1 MFFSS
6 RALLTSGLCSGLS
19 LLALAPA
26 CALADTSDDLMNR
39 STLTGDWGGE
49 RQKLID
55 KGIKLTGDYNSE
67 TFSNLHGGIKHGTRY
82 SQQVRIGAQ
91 FDLSKLLDTP
101 DAGLVQITV
110 NDRRGHSASEDLVG
124 NRLPV
129 QENYGGQYTRL
140 SEFSY
145 QRTLFSPA
153 LTTKLGFLAM
163 GNDFGGMPLLTS
175 FVNAGFC
182 AHPLTMS
189 NGSGWSNYPTPHW
202 GAELRYTVSPSLTL
216 QTAVFQV
223 NPEYNSRSSEAFT
236 MTTRGTTGAI
246 LPLEAIYNHN
256 AWLSGQYK
264 AGWYYDTSNT
274 TKIGSTQKANNRTGA
289 YVLID
294 QAIWRDEQDPESV
307 LRAFGQAATSNAAT
321 SAMRRWYAV
330 GLVKQKPFASRPQ
343 DSIAFA
349 YGRAVFNSRSRDVQ
363 EAAAATPEQA
373 NMIANLDSGEQLL
386 ELNYGAQVTP
396 WLLLRPDVQYI
407 IEPGAFYGKSRG
419 NALVA
424 GLQVKATF

>member
-6 RALLTSGLCSGLS
+6 RALLTSSVCSGLS
-19 LLALAPA
+19 LLALAPYYA
-26 CALADTSDDLMNR
+26 QADSADDLMHR
-39 STLTGDWGGE
+39 STLTGNWGGE
-49 RQKLID
+49 RQKLAD
-55 KGIKLTGDYNSE
+55 QGIKLTGDYNSE

-101 DAGLVQITV
+101 DAGRVQITL

-129 QENYGGQYTRL
+129 QENYGGMYTRL

-145 QRTLFSPA
+145 ENTLFSPA
-153 LTTKLGFLAM
+153 LNAKVGFLPM
-163 GNDFGGMPLLTS
+163 GNDFGGMPLLTN

-189 NGSGWSNYPTPHW
+189 NGSGWTNYPTGHW
-202 GAELRYTVSPSLTL
+202 GGELRYTVSPQLTL
-216 QTAVFQV
+216 QTALFQV

-236 MTTRGTTGAI
+236 MTTKGTTGAI
-246 LPLEAIYNHN
+246 MPLEAIFNNN
-256 AWLSGQYK
+256 AYLNGQYK
-264 AGWYYDTSNT
+264 VGWYYDTSNT
-274 TKIGSTQKANNRTGA
+274 TKIGSNEKANNRTGA

-294 QAIWRDEQDPESV
+294 QAIWRDEQDPDSV

-321 SAMRRWYAV
+321 SAMRRWYSV
-330 GLVKQKPFASRPQ
+330 GLVKQKPFASRPH

-363 EAAAATPEQA
+363 EAAASTPEQA
-373 NMIANLDSGEQLL
+373 DMIASLDSGEQLL

-396 WLLLRPDVQYI
+396 WLLVRPDVQYI

-424 GLQVKATF
+424 GVQIKATF

>member
-6 RALLTSGLCSGLS
+6 RALLTSSLCSGLS
-19 LLALAPA
+19 LLALAP
-26 CALADTSDDLMNR
+26 CYSFADTSDDLMNR
-39 STLTGDWGGE
+39 STLTGNWGGE
-49 RQKLID
+49 RQKLVD

-67 TFSNLHGGIKHGTRY
+67 TFSNLHGGIKRGTRY
-82 SQQVRIGAQ
+82 SQQVRLGAQ

-101 DAGLVQITV
+101 DAGVVQITV

-145 QRTLFSPA
+145 ERQLFSPA

-163 GNDFGGMPLLTS
+163 GNDFGGMPLLTQ

-202 GAELRYTVSPSLTL
+202 GAELRYTVNPSWTL

-223 NPEYNSRSSEAFT
+223 NPQFNSRSSEAFS

-246 LPLEAIYNHN
+246 LPLEAIYTHN
-256 AWLSGQYK
+256 ARLNGQYK
-264 AGWYYDTSNT
+264 VGWYYDTSNT
-274 TKIGSTQKANNRTGA
+274 QKIGSTEKANNRTGA

-294 QAIWRDEQDPESV
+294 QAIWRDEQDPQSV

-321 SAMRRWYAV
+321 SAMQRWYSV
-330 GLVKQKPFASRPQ
+330 GLVKQKPFASRPH

-373 NMIANLDSGEQLL
+373 NMIAHLDSGEQLL
-386 ELNYGAQVTP
+386 ELNYSAQVTP
-396 WLLLRPDVQYI
+396 WLMLRPDVQYV

-424 GLQVKATF
+424 GVQVKATF